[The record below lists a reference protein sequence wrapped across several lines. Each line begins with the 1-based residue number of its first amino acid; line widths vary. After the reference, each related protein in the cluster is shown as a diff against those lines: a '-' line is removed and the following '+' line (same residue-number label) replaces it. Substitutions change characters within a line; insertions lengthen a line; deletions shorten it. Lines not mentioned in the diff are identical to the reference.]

1 MRRFLLLMAALV
13 AAICVLAGLT
23 LPPRRITVVPFDD
36 GTIPG
41 VLHIHTNRSDGR
53 STPDEVAAA
62 AARAGLKFIVFTD
75 HGDGT
80 RQPDPPTY
88 RSGVLCLDGVEI
100 RPPAVTTSRSTCPPR
115 RIRWPANPVTS
126 RGRAPARWLRHRRAS
141 RFTEDRAPLGGL
153 GAPIDGVEWVNPDTE
168 LARARDGWVSRF
180 QIFAGVLHYQVRPAE
195 TLANLLTDI
204 SEPIS
209 HWNTIAA
216 GRKIVAISGVDA
228 HANLALRNTD
238 PVETRFAFPLPSYE
252 ASFRMLS
259 VHITPELPLSGDA
272 AADGAIVMRAI
283 RAGHLYTAIDGVAS
297 APSVRIQCEQCQ
309 RNGPRRATSC
319 VPTAR
324 SRFAC
329 AAMHRLA
336 LRRSSGAAAEILM
349 SAPSDERTELT
360 VKADGAPAVY
370 RAEVR
375 SSDPERPRN
384 WLLSNGIYVRGAEAP
399 QTRQSARVEPPP
411 PTSVL
416 ALFDGQTEAGWHV
429 ETDPSSKAAVEVAK
443 TVDAAELRV
452 RFALAG
458 TDVGDERAALV
469 WGTPIGHAPV
479 NVADYD
485 RFTFTARAE
494 RPMRV
499 SVQFRTANVGGTM
512 RRWQR
517 SVFVD
522 TVDEQ
527 RTIAFSD
534 LTPSD
539 SSAESDPP
547 LDQISQILFVVD
559 TVNTTPGTAGRFWVN
574 RRRSSCGD
582 RHELDTD
589 YVRTV
594 SIRITAA
601 AANRTLGAQA
611 ASTGGSRPP
620 APIAPLILNISQ

>member
-1 MRRFLLLMAALV
+1 MRRFLFLMAALV
-13 AAICVLAGLT
+13 AAICVLTGLT
-23 LPPRRITVVPFDD
+23 LPPRRITVAPFDD
-36 GTIPG
+36 GTVPG

-53 STPDEVAAA
+53 GTPDEVAAA

-100 RPPAVTTSRSTCPPR
+100 STSGGHYIALDMPPSPYPLAGEPGDVAQDVR
-115 RIRWPANPVTS
+115 R
-126 RGRAPARWLRHRRAS
+126 
-141 RFTEDRAPLGGL
+141 LGGFGIAAHPDSPKSEL
-153 GAPIDGVEWVNPDTE
+153 RWADWDAPIDGVEWVNPDTSWRV
-168 LARARDGWVSRF
+168 LRIGGVSRF
-180 QIFAGVLHYQVRPAE
+180 RIFAGVLQYQARPAE

-209 HWNTIAA
+209 RWNAIAA
-216 GRKIVAISGVDA
+216 RRNIVAISGVDA

-259 VHITPELPLSGDA
+259 VHLTPALPLSGDA

-297 APSVRIQCEQCQ
+297 APSFEFSAS
-309 RNGPRRATSC
+309 NAGG
-319 VPTAR
+319 TAR
-324 SRFAC
+324 QGDE
-329 AAMHRLA
+329 
-336 LRRSSGAAAEILM
+336 LRADGPVSLRVRSNAPPGFTTIIWRGSEILA
-349 SAPSDERTELT
+349 SAPSHERTELT
-360 VKADGAPAVY
+360 AQADGAPAVY

-375 SSDPERPRN
+375 SSDPEHPRN
-384 WLLSNGIYVRGAEAP
+384 WLLSNGIYVRGAEAAP
-399 QTRQSARVEPPP
+399 TGQTTRAEPPP
-411 PTSVL
+411 SSTLP
-416 ALFDGQTEAGWHV
+416 LFDGQTEAGWHV
-429 ETDPSSKAAVEVAK
+429 ETDASSKAAMEVAK
-443 TVDAAELRV
+443 TLDAAELRV
-452 RFALAG
+452 RFAIAG

-485 RFTFTARAE
+485 RLTFTARAE
-494 RPMRV
+494 RPMRI
-499 SVQFRTANVGGTM
+499 SVQFRTANIGGTM

-517 SVFVD
+517 SVFLD

-539 SSAESDPP
+539 GSAEADPP

-559 TVNTTPGTAGRFWVN
+559 TVNTTPGTAGRFWVKN
-574 RRRSSCGD
+574 P
-582 RHELDTD
+582 EL
-589 YVRTV
+589 RK
-594 SIRITAA
+594 
-601 AANRTLGAQA
+601 
-611 ASTGGSRPP
+611 
-620 APIAPLILNISQ
+620 

>member
-23 LPPRRITVVPFDD
+23 LPPRRMTVVPFAD

-100 RPPAVTTSRSTCPPR
+100 STSGGHYIALDMPPSPYPLAGEPGDVARDVR
-115 RIRWPANPVTS
+115 R
-126 RGRAPARWLRHRRAS
+126 
-141 RFTEDRAPLGGL
+141 LGGFGIAAHPDSPKTEL
-153 GAPIDGVEWVNPDTE
+153 RWADWDAPIDGVEWVNPDTSWRV
-168 LARARDGWVSRF
+168 LAVGWVSRF
-180 QIFAGVLHYQVRPAE
+180 RIFAGVLHYQVRPAE

-216 GRKIVAISGVDA
+216 RRNIVAISGVDA

-259 VHITPELPLSGDA
+259 VHITPEQPLSGDA
-272 AADGAIVMRAI
+272 VADGAIVMRAI

-297 APSVRIQCEQCQ
+297 APSFEFSAS
-309 RNGPRRATSC
+309 NASG
-319 VPTAR
+319 TAR
-324 SRFAC
+324 EGDE
-329 AAMHRLA
+329 
-336 LRRSSGAAAEILM
+336 LRADGPVTLRVRSNAPPGFTTMVWRGSEILI
-349 SAPSDERTELT
+349 SAPSHERTDLT
-360 VKADGAPAVY
+360 VEADGAPAVY

-375 SSDPERPRN
+375 SSDPERPRT
-384 WLLSNGIYVRGAEAP
+384 WLLSNGIYVRGADAA
-399 QTRQSARVEPPP
+399 QTRQSAQAEPPP
-411 PTSVL
+411 ATSII

-429 ETDPSSKAAVEVAK
+429 ETDPSSMAAMEVAR

-458 TDVGDERAALV
+458 TDAGDERAALV

-479 NVADYD
+479 NVADYA
-485 RFTFTARAE
+485 RLTFTARAE

-499 SVQFRTANVGGTM
+499 SVQFRTANIGGTM

-517 SVFVD
+517 SIFLD
-522 TVDEQ
+522 TVDGQ

-539 SSAESDPP
+539 DSAEGDPP

-559 TVNTTPGTAGRFWVN
+559 TVNTKPGTAGRFWVKN
-574 RRRSSCGD
+574 A
-582 RHELDTD
+582 EL
-589 YVRTV
+589 RK
-594 SIRITAA
+594 
-601 AANRTLGAQA
+601 
-611 ASTGGSRPP
+611 
-620 APIAPLILNISQ
+620 